1 MNDRLSTPEQDAA
14 KASESGKAQTAAP
27 ESGGVYRVLARKYRP
42 KRFEDLVG
50 QEPMVRTL
58 ANAFEMGRI
67 AQGYMLTGVRGIGK
81 TTTAR
86 LIARALN
93 YSLSD
98 KPTVHMPEMGEH
110 CEAIL
115 ESRHV
120 DVMEMDAASHTS
132 VENIREIIEQV
143 RYRPVAARY
152 KVYIIDEVHMLSKAA
167 FNALLKTL
175 EEPPPHVKFIFATTE
190 IRKVPVTILSRCQ
203 RFDLRRVEAGT
214 LMKHLAR
221 ISELEGVPAEEE
233 ALRMIARA
241 AEGSVRDALSLL
253 DQAMAYGGNA
263 VRAEDVRTM
272 LGLMDRSAVID
283 LFEAVM
289 AGKADAALAM
299 MAEQHA
305 LGADPAQVLVDLA
318 TFTHLVTR
326 MRILGENGAD
336 DSAAEEERRRGLA
349 LAQKLSMPVLTRA
362 WQMLLKG
369 LDEVRNS
376 ATPLAAAEMILIR
389 LAHAADMP
397 PPAELARKILES
409 SGGASPAP
417 SAGGQREAGGGNYRA
432 GPASAQGTGKQG
444 GPLEGP
450 ASAGMASSTGGSERG
465 AGFIEKHVNGTVSA
479 LHTAEAA
486 TAAEA
491 KTGDLPAH
499 AAALPD
505 SLEAVAELARTMRD
519 LKLKEEIERFVI
531 PVRFAPPRLEIGLVD
546 GAPAD
551 LPGRLGKR
559 LSQWTGQ
566 RWTVAVVEAKDGET
580 IHQQRRRQKASH
592 LDRVRQH
599 PAVNA
604 ILQAFPEARI
614 LDVRPPEDTRPRA
627 GEASEIM
634 TKDEQGD
641 GP

>member
-1 MNDRLSTPEQDAA
+1 MNDRLSTPEHATA
-14 KASESGKAQTAAP
+14 NGSESGKADVVAP
-27 ESGGVYRVLARKYRP
+27 EGGSFYRVLARKYRP

-58 ANAFEMGRI
+58 ANAFDMGRI

-98 KPTVHMPEMGEH
+98 RPTVHMPEMGEH

-143 RYRPVAARY
+143 RYRPVAARF

-203 RFDLRRVEAGT
+203 RFDLRRVEVGV

-221 ISELEGVPAEEE
+221 ISELENVPAEEE

-263 VRAEDVRTM
+263 VRTEDVRTM
-272 LGLMDRSAVID
+272 LGLMDRNAVID

-289 AGKADAALAM
+289 DGKADAALAM

-326 MRILGENGAD
+326 LRILGETGAD
-336 DSAAEEERRRGLA
+336 ESVYEEEKRRGLA
-349 LAQKLSMPVLTRA
+349 LAKRLSMPVLTRA

-369 LDEVRNS
+369 LDEVRGS

-389 LAHAADMP
+389 LSHASTMP
-397 PPAELARKILES
+397 PPAELARRILE
-409 SGGASPAP
+409 GEAGASPAP
-417 SAGGQREAGGGNYRA
+417 SGKQHGGTGSMGGATGTAPTRIDT
-432 GPASAQGTGKQG
+432 GHASAYDAETAPETHPPADGTSNVAVA
-444 GPLEGP
+444 
-450 ASAGMASSTGGSERG
+450 ASASARIM
-465 AGFIEKHVNGTVSA
+465 VN
-479 LHTAEAA
+479 
-486 TAAEA
+486 AAEHE
-491 KTGDLPAH
+491 TMPGH
-499 AAALPD
+499 AAASATKRLAYVSERDPAQIT
-505 SLEAVAELARTMRD
+505 SMPASMEEIAALARSQRD
-519 LKLKEEIERFVI
+519 LKLKEDIERFVI
-531 PVRFAPPRLEIGLVD
+531 PMAVSPPRLEIGLTED
-546 GAPAD
+546 APVD

-566 RWTVAVVEAKDGET
+566 RWTVAVVEAHGGKT
-580 IHQQRRRQKASH
+580 IHQQRQQKKASH
-592 LDRVRQH
+592 MDQVKQH
-599 PAVNA
+599 PTVQD
-604 ILQAFPEARI
+604 ILRVFPEARI
-614 LDVRPPEDTRPRA
+614 LDVRPP
-627 GEASEIM
+627 GETQSPTEGEEM
-634 TKDEQGD
+634 N
-641 GP
+641 